1 MKNELNMF
9 SKSISEELKEETSRS
24 LKSSPK
30 SYKFTLEKLNSMNK
44 NSENQQKPRLQ
55 TKIQNSSPSRM
66 KEV

>member
-1 MKNELNMF
+1 M
-9 SKSISEELKEETSRS
+9 KEETSRS

-30 SYKFTLEKLNSMNK
+30 SYKYTLEKLNSMNK

-55 TKIQNSSPSRM
+55 SKVQNSSPTRI